1 MNAVWVI
8 AGHEYRVNVR
18 RKGFLFMTLLVP
30 ALGILMLA
38 ISVLFGSQAREAVE
52 STFAGWSAPV
62 GVVDSW
68 GNVGSLTDAEAGRFV
83 LFADESEG
91 RAALQ
96 AGDVG
101 AVLVVPPD
109 YVSTG
114 KVRVLTKGSGF
125 AAAVMEDSDRVR
137 RLFVSRLVPA
147 DVDAAVRD
155 RIALP
160 FDPDFVNI
168 DASTETPASINGL
181 GMVVNLLVPY
191 VLSMLL
197 VTTIFVSS
205 GYLLRSVAEEKTSR
219 VIEIMLS
226 SVTARQLLAGKV
238 LGLGALGLTQV
249 AVWLSSSVALSF
261 GVVAL
266 LGVAVPLLD
275 RPEILLLSVV
285 YYVLGFLMYA
295 VAMGAVGSL
304 GSSMQESQ
312 QLAGIFSLVAA
323 VPFFLAGFL
332 FSKPDLF
339 AARVLSWIPFTA
351 PTMMLLRIGI
361 GNVAA
366 IDIAISL
373 IGLALAIPA
382 VLWAG
387 AKLFRVGM
395 LLTGQRP
402 GPGALWR
409 AFRQA

>member
-1 MNAVWVI
+1 MNRVLVV

-30 ALGILMLA
+30 AIGMVLLGIA
-38 ISVLFGSQAREAVE
+38 VFFGSEAREAME
-52 STFAGWSAPV
+52 STFAGLSAPV
-62 GVVDSW
+62 GVVDGW
-68 GNVGSLTDAEAGRFV
+68 GGVVALDDEDSDRFV
-83 LFADESEG
+83 LFPDEERA
-91 RAALQ
+91 RAALR
-96 AGDVG
+96 ADEVA
-101 AVLVVPPD
+101 AVLVIPSD
-109 YVSTG
+109 YVTTG
-114 KVRVLTKGSGF
+114 NVNVLTKGF
-125 AAAVMEDSDRVR
+125 ASAMMEESNAVR
-137 RLFVSRLVPA
+137 RLFVRRLVP
-147 DVDAAVRD
+147 DEVGPEIRD
-155 RIALP
+155 RIA
-160 FDPDFVNI
+160 DPYSPTYI
-168 DASTETPASINGL
+168 DIEASGETPASSDGL
-181 GMVVNLLVPY
+181 AMVVNMLVPY

-226 SVTARQLLAGKV
+226 SVTPRQLLAGKV

-261 GVVAL
+261 GVVSL
-266 LGVAVPLLD
+266 LGVAVPLLS
-275 RPEILLLSVV
+275 RPEVLVLSVA

-323 VPFFLAGFL
+323 APFFLAGFL
-332 FSKPDLF
+332 FSNPDML
-339 AARVLSWIPFTA
+339 AARVMSWIPFTA
-351 PTMMLLRIGI
+351 PTMMLLRLGI
-361 GNVAA
+361 GPVGVV
-366 IDIAISL
+366 DIAASL
-373 IGLALAIPA
+373 IGLALSIPI

-395 LLTGQRP
+395 LLSGQRP
-402 GPGALWR
+402 GAGTLWR